1 MAKEDTKRV
10 ACDLPGAGDVIDGV
24 AFTQIKLADVN
35 LAVSDP
41 LTPAQYERFLS
52 IEGFRPAPPA
62 AEPLV
67 AQAAAARLA
76 AAKVQADE
84 ERQAAAAGVRIADLE
99 KANAAIAADLRAERE
114 RCERLAA
121 ENVKLATENKRLK
134 ADGLRAVPGTEAK
147 VEGDAK

>member
-1 MAKEDTKRV
+1 MPKDDVKRV

-24 AFTQIKLADVN
+24 PFTQIKLGDLN

-41 LTPAQYERFLS
+41 VTPPQYERFLS
-52 IEGFRPAPPA
+52 IEGFRPAPAA

-67 AQAAAARLA
+67 LQATAARLA
-76 AAKVQADE
+76 AAKAAAEE
-84 ERQAAAAGVRIADLE
+84 ERLGLASASRVADLE
-99 KANAAIAADLRAERE
+99 RANAAMAADLRAERE

-121 ENVKLATENKRLK
+121 QNVTLATENKRLK

-147 VEGDAK
+147 AEGDVK